1 MSKISIEVKRSRPK
15 SDGRAP
21 LKLTPR
27 DMRSLYFL
35 REPYVDQ
42 IVDTAVMLDEHDR
55 KLAVRM
61 LQALIE
67 HRRSSLS

>member
-1 MSKISIEVKRSRPK
+1 MSKVSIEVKRSRGTTEDRD
-15 SDGRAP
+15 S

-35 REPYVDQ
+35 REPYMDK
-42 IVDTAVMLDEHDR
+42 IVDAAAMLDEHDR
-55 KLAVRM
+55 KLAARM
-61 LQALIE
+61 LQTLIE

>member
-1 MSKISIEVKRSRPK
+1 MSKMSIEVKSRAGK
-15 SDGRAP
+15 REDRDA

-35 REPYVDQ
+35 REPYMDQ
-42 IVDTAVMLDEHDR
+42 IVDAAVMLDEHDR
-55 KLAVRM
+55 KLAARM

-67 HRRSSLS
+67 HRRNSLS